1 VYPAA
6 ARRATAVNGRAYV
19 YSFEGS
25 MQYTTLGRTGLK
37 VSVAG
42 LGTGG
47 FSRLGLG
54 TGGSEEGAIGIIR
67 AALDLGVNLFDTAAA
82 YGTEPVLG
90 KGLRAV
96 PREEVV
102 ICTKAPFGVSNPNAT
117 PESAV
122 KSLDRSLQELGT
134 DYIDVYQLHGVA
146 PRGYDHALEVIAPAL
161 LREKEKGKFR
171 HLGITET
178 APGDP
183 EHDMVRRA
191 CGDGVWDVAMI
202 AFHMMHQ
209 NARERVFPLTR
220 EHRVGTLLMFA
231 VRNIFSQAGRL
242 AATMRDLAAAG
253 MVPQALADSAD
264 PLGFLLHGDGD
275 GGGASSVI
283 DAAYRFVRHE
293 PGVDVVLFGTGDEAH
308 LRSNIASLLKPPLPD
323 ADRARLEELFG
334 HLVGV
339 GLDAPHL
346 TPLRQS

>member
-1 VYPAA
+1 M
-6 ARRATAVNGRAYV
+6 
-19 YSFEGS
+19 E
-25 MQYTTLGRTGLK
+25 YTTLGRTGLK

-54 TGGSEEGAIGIIR
+54 TGKDEAHAVGIIR

-90 KGLRAV
+90 KGLRGT
-96 PREEVV
+96 PRDQVV
-102 ICTKAPFGVSNPNAT
+102 ICTKAPLGISNASAT
-117 PESAV
+117 PERAV
-122 KSLDRSLQELGT
+122 ASLDRSLQELGT
-134 DYIDVYQLHGVA
+134 DYIDVYQLHGVSPA
-146 PRGYDHALEVIAPAL
+146 AYDHARDVIAPAL
-161 LREKEKGKFR
+161 LREQEKGKFR

-178 APGDP
+178 GPGDLP
-183 EHDMVRRA
+183 HQMAQQA
-191 CGDGVWDVAMI
+191 CRDGVWEVAMI

-209 NARERVFPLTR
+209 NARANVFPLTR

-231 VRNIFSQAGRL
+231 VRNIFSRPDRL
-242 AATMRDLAAAG
+242 AATMR
-253 MVPQALADSAD
+253 QLADAGELPRELAENPD
-264 PLGFLLHGDGD
+264 PFGFLVHP
-275 GGGASSVI
+275 GGASSVV

-308 LRSNIASLLKPPLPD
+308 LHTNIASLLKPALPE
-323 ADRARLEELFG
+323 ADRARLANVFG

-346 TPLRQS
+346 TPLSGRAKSG

>member
-1 VYPAA
+1 M
-6 ARRATAVNGRAYV
+6 
-19 YSFEGS
+19 E
-25 MQYTTLGRTGLK
+25 YTTLGRTGLK

-42 LGTGG
+42 LGTCG

-54 TGGSEEGAIGIIR
+54 TGKDEAHAVGIIR

-90 KGLRAV
+90 KALRGT
-96 PREEVV
+96 PRDQVV
-102 ICTKAPFGVSNPNAT
+102 ICTKAPFGISTTGAS
-117 PESAV
+117 PERAV
-122 KSLDRSLQELGT
+122 ASLDRSLQELGT
-134 DYIDVYQLHGVA
+134 DYIDVYQLHGVSPA
-146 PRGYDHALEVIAPAL
+146 AYDHAREVIAPAL

-183 EHDMVRRA
+183 RHEMVQRA
-191 CGDGVWDVAMI
+191 CRDGLWEAAMI

-209 NARERVFPLTR
+209 NARTNVFPLTR

-231 VRNIFSQAGRL
+231 VRNIFSRPERL
-242 AATMRDLAAAG
+242 AVTMRE
-253 MVPQALADSAD
+253 LADAGELPRELAENPD
-264 PLGFLLHGDGD
+264 PLGFLVHP
-275 GGGASSVI
+275 GGAGSVI

-293 PGVDVVLFGTGDEAH
+293 PGVDVVLFGTGDVAH
-308 LRSNIASLLKPPLPD
+308 LRTNIASLLKPPLPE
-323 ADRARLEELFG
+323 ADRDRLKSLFG

-346 TPLRQS
+346 TPLSSRAQSG